1 MKGFRKIILSVVLGL
16 ISFSF
21 ATSCSH
27 SDDDVRI
34 PDDILGV
41 WTPSD
46 NLYLEFAEQNIIRK
60 LTIEFQDDE
69 SIGIWAKDVYY
80 YEPGYN
86 LVIYLSGETKADVY
100 QILNMSENSMTW
112 CWVDEV
118 EARGQEEIG
127 KVIGD
132 IIKKAQ
138 EGYKLNPALYQSFRR
153 IPKDQYLDI
162 LEKLDIIYPWDF

>member
-16 ISFSF
+16 ISFSL

-86 LVIYLSGETKADVY
+86 LVIYLTPAYHARVY
-100 QILNMSENSMTW
+100 QVVELTFTQMTW
-112 CWVDEV
+112 CWVYDIDVTGAES
-118 EARGQEEIG
+118 IS
-127 KVIGD
+127 KLLGD
-132 IIKKAQ
+132 IINKAQ
-138 EGYKLNPALYQSFRR
+138 EGFRLDPALYQYFSYVPEDTFLS
-153 IPKDQYLDI
+153 ILEELDI
-162 LEKLDIIYPWDF
+162 MYPW